1 MRLKNLNISFEKV
14 IGTDEQIELLYSH
27 LKNRNFG
34 ISHKLLPLYKDH
46 ITFVKNHPYSYW
58 AFVLENNFPVGTVY
72 LQTNNSIGLNLQQPT
87 RHLVSEAL
95 RHIQNNFEPEKEITS
110 ITVIVTLLAS
120 IPAQSGYT
128 QTLPAPGQMVPP
140 SGLFQ
145 PAMMLG
151 LRVNVQDPFN
161 LQFILNDVKEGLY
174 SQF

>member
-34 ISHKLLPLYKDH
+34 ISHKLLPLYQDH

-72 LQTNNSIGLNLQQPT
+72 LQTNNSIGLNLQKPT

-95 RHIQNNFEPEKEITS
+95 RHIRNNFEPEKEITS
-110 ITVIVTLLAS
+110 IIPSYFYLNVACANEELNKILLELDA
-120 IPAQSGYT
+120 IP
-128 QTLPAPGQMVPP
+128 LQMSYKV
-140 SGLFQ
+140 
-145 PAMMLG
+145 
-151 LRVNVQDPFN
+151 
-161 LQFILNDVKEGLY
+161 
-174 SQF
+174 

>member
-34 ISHKLLPLYKDH
+34 ISHKLLPLYLDH
-46 ITFVKNHPYSYW
+46 ITFVKNHPYRYW
-58 AFVLENNFPVGTVY
+58 AFVIENNFPVGTVY

-110 ITVIVTLLAS
+110 IIPSYFYLNVACANEELNKILLELDA
-120 IPAQSGYT
+120 IP
-128 QTLPAPGQMVPP
+128 LQMSYKV
-140 SGLFQ
+140 
-145 PAMMLG
+145 
-151 LRVNVQDPFN
+151 
-161 LQFILNDVKEGLY
+161 
-174 SQF
+174 

>member
-34 ISHKLLPLYKDH
+34 ISHKLLPLYQDH
-46 ITFVKNHPYSYW
+46 ITFVKNHPYRYW

-95 RHIQNNFEPEKEITS
+95 RHIRNNFEPEKEITS
-110 ITVIVTLLAS
+110 IIPSYFYLNVACANEELNKILLELDA
-120 IPAQSGYT
+120 IP
-128 QTLPAPGQMVPP
+128 LQMSYKV
-140 SGLFQ
+140 
-145 PAMMLG
+145 
-151 LRVNVQDPFN
+151 
-161 LQFILNDVKEGLY
+161 
-174 SQF
+174 